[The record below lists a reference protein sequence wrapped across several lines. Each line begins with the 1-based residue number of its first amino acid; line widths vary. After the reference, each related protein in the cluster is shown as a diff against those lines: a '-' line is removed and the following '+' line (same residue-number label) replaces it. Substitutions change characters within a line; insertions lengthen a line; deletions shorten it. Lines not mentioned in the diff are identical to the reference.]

1 MVTEQERDSQSG
13 DLAAGLRLRPE
24 RPPVTRL
31 SRKVLVGLA
40 AIAAVVVSGALVW
53 SSSPLIRRHSVR
65 ISTHRPVPIFR
76 DRLGVRHRHIRFLEI
91 EPALGLARFMAIQ
104 AVLGEDRIDRS
115 VVYGMPGFGSG
126 RNS

>member
-13 DLAAGLRLRPE
+13 DLAAELRLRPE

-53 SSSPLIRRHSVR
+53 GLYQGRGKQAGTGELYNTESKPTPDGRAGRRREAALNADSVNQG
-65 ISTHRPVPIFR
+65 P
-76 DRLGVRHRHIRFLEI
+76 
-91 EPALGLARFMAIQ
+91 
-104 AVLGEDRIDRS
+104 
-115 VVYGMPGFGSG
+115 
-126 RNS
+126 